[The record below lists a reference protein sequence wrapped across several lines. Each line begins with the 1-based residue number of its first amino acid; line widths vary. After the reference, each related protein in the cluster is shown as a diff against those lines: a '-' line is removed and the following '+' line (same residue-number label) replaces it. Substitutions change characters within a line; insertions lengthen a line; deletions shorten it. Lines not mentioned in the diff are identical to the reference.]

1 MEGKIKMFNKKN
13 KKKVIIEGM
22 MCSHC
27 AEKVEKA
34 LMTLE
39 NVSKVKVDLKEKSAT
54 VFYDQSIKEEDIKNK
69 IAELEY
75 KVIDIKEV

>member
-1 MEGKIKMFNKKN
+1 MEGKIMFNKKN

-27 AEKVEKA
+27 AEKVEKT
-34 LMTLE
+34 LMTLD
-39 NVSKVKVDLKEKSAT
+39 NVSKVKVDLKDKSAT
-54 VFYDQSIKEEDIKNK
+54 IFYDKSLNEEEIKNK

-75 KVIDIKEV
+75 KVIEIKEI

>member
-1 MEGKIKMFNKKN
+1 MFNKKN

-27 AEKVEKA
+27 ADKVEKS

-39 NVSKVKVDLKEKSAT
+39 NVSKVKVDLKDKSAT
-54 VFYDQSIKEEDIKNK
+54 IFYDQSLNDDDIKNK

-75 KVIDIKEV
+75 KVITIEKI